1 MGWLKLDIRS
11 QAGGQPSWARA
22 KLGLK
27 INAITPLWR
36 FPTKASMAPYRAT
49 AAAAASPRTSVSN
62 DAANSQRSID
72 PEVLPGVAVDENLLM
87 RLVRRA
93 GRIVARPAL
102 ECFEML
108 LDGGTPHQARLT
120 VLAALTYLLLPVDLI
135 PDFLPAI
142 GFGDDMVALTALLS
156 LCGRHLTPEIRRR
169 AQSRLDRWFPT
180 S

>member
-1 MGWLKLDIRS
+1 
-11 QAGGQPSWARA
+11 
-22 KLGLK
+22 
-27 INAITPLWR
+27 
-36 FPTKASMAPYRAT
+36 MAPFP
-49 AAAAASPRTSVSN
+49 AAAAAAPSSRNSN
-62 DAANSQRSID
+62 PADSAYSQPSID

-93 GRIVARPAL
+93 GRTVARPAL

>member
-1 MGWLKLDIRS
+1 MAAS
-11 QAGGQPSWARA
+11 ARA
-22 KLGLK
+22 Q
-27 INAITPLWR
+27 TR
-36 FPTKASMAPYRAT
+36 SDD
-49 AAAAASPRTSVSN
+49 PRR
-62 DAANSQRSID
+62 QPSID
-72 PEVLPGVAVDENLLM
+72 PEVISGRAVDETLLM

-93 GRIVARPAL
+93 GRTVARPAL

-156 LCGRHLTPEIRRR
+156 LCGRHVTPDIRSR

-180 S
+180 T